1 MKRITKNFIAL
12 GLILCFAVF
21 LMLPVRAQTPDIDNL
36 KNSLNTSAGTAGLD
50 TSTDLQTAIGRP
62 IGYLFGIIGIIFLA
76 VTLLGG
82 IIWMTAGGNEE
93 KVHKA
98 KQFIGNGANGL
109 IVMFFAY
116 ALVYVV
122 LAALNSAAG

>member
-1 MKRITKNFIAL
+1 MKRITKNFITL
-12 GLILCFAVF
+12 CLVLCFALF
-21 LMLPVRAQTPDIDNL
+21 LTLPVLAQTQDIDNL

-50 TSTDLQTAIGRP
+50 TKTDLQTAIGRP
-62 IGYLFGIIGIIFLA
+62 IGYLFGVIGVIFLA

-82 IIWMTAGGNEE
+82 FIWMTAGGNEE

-98 KQFIGNGANGL
+98 KQFIGNGVNGL

-122 LAALNSAAG
+122 LAALSNAAG